1 MSGDILNF
9 LYRPPAKTKTGAFEL
24 PSIRNEVNPM
34 SNTKYIVDANAPISN
49 YHVTESIIYIDSEGV
64 ERVAYSGALYKTK
77 DSLDMTWPEYEK
89 YKAQINP
96 EVSLKVIG
104 PEEHDARINLYRQE
118 QMKEEQEISSEDYW
132 WLFECLPPCRWHK
145 VSGVE
150 VFHVSERICFDLVQW
165 VGQIGD
171 KYYKL
176 VDSGKAELSDIAD
189 RFINLDK
196 KVAA

>member
-1 MSGDILNF
+1 MS
-9 LYRPPAKTKTGAFEL
+9 K
-24 PSIRNEVNPM
+24 
-34 SNTKYIVDANAPISN
+34 TKYIVDANAPISN
-49 YHVTESIIYIDSEGV
+49 YHVTESIIYTDSEGV

-77 DSLDMTWPEYEK
+77 GSLDMTWPEYEK
-89 YKAQINP
+89 YKAEINP
-96 EVSLKVIG
+96 EVNLKVIG
-104 PEEHDARINLYRQE
+104 PEEHDARIDLYRQE

-132 WLFECLPPCRWHK
+132 WLFECLPPCRWKK

-176 VDSGKAELSDIAD
+176 VDSDKAELSDIAE

-196 KVAA
+196 KLAA